1 MGCVGALIVG
11 QVPFAVGVALAL
23 AAWLAVMRR
32 HPWWAAAA
40 ALAAS
45 LASPLAGAFLLMAAL
60 AWCLD
65 IGVRR
70 AAPLATAV
78 AGIGLASLIGGG
90 GFFPFPRRALL
101 IVLIFVVG
109 GLKLVPRRSAALRA
123 GIALYGLSSIVVFLI
138 HSPVGG
144 NMGRLGALVGG
155 PLAVAVLAR
164 RRLWK
169 TLVVVAVPL
178 LAWQLWPMTT
188 AISRSTDDP
197 SNQASYYAGLNAFLR
212 TQDVADG
219 RLEVPNLVQ
228 HWESYYVAR
237 AFPTSRGW
245 ERQIDL
251 RYNEILYHPDLTAEQ
266 LHAWML
272 SAGVGLVA
280 VPDAPI
286 DYWSTREVALVD
298 AGQPWLRPVWSDAH
312 WRVWRV
318 TDSPGLVTGPSTLT
332 RLGVDSFTLSPN
344 GSGPSLVRVHWSPY
358 WRVTSG
364 NACVAPGAQ
373 DWTTV
378 DVRGTGPVVVTAKW
392 SLTAAVRPSHAPS
405 RCPS

>member
-1 MGCVGALIVG
+1 
-11 QVPFAVGVALAL
+11 
-23 AAWLAVMRR
+23 MRR

-45 LASPLAGAFLLMAAL
+45 LASPLAGAFLLMAAV

-78 AGIGLASLIGGG
+78 AGIAMASLIGGG

-101 IVLIFVVG
+101 TVLVFVLG
-109 GLKLVPRRSAALRA
+109 GMLLVPRRWSALRA
-123 GIALYGLSSIVVFLI
+123 GIALYGVSSVVVFLI

-144 NMGRLGALVGG
+144 NMNRLGALVGG

-164 RRLWK
+164 RRYWK
-169 TLVVVAVPL
+169 TLVALAVPL
-178 LAWQLWPMTT
+178 LAWQIWPMST
-188 AISRSTDDP
+188 AVARSTSDP
-197 SNQASYYAGLNAFLR
+197 SSHASYYTGLDAFLR
-212 TQDVADG
+212 TQDVANG
-219 RLEVPNLVQ
+219 RVEVPNLLQ
-228 HWESYYVAR
+228 HWESYYVAKS
-237 AFPTSRGW
+237 FPLSRGW

-251 RYNEILYHPDLTAEQ
+251 RYNEILYHPDLTADQ

-272 SAGVGLVA
+272 RAGVGLVA
-280 VPDAPI
+280 VPDGPI
-286 DYWSTREVALVD
+286 DYWSQREVALVR
-298 AGQPWLRPVWSDAH
+298 AGQPWLQPVWSDAH

-318 TDSPGLVTGPSTLT
+318 TDSPGLVTGTARLT

-344 GSGPSLVRVHWSPY
+344 GSGTTLVRVHWSPF

-373 DWTTV
+373 DWTNV
-378 DVRGTGPVVVTAKW
+378 DVTGSGQVVVTAKW
-392 SLTAAVRPSHAPS
+392 SLAAALRPTHAPT
-405 RCPS
+405 RCPG